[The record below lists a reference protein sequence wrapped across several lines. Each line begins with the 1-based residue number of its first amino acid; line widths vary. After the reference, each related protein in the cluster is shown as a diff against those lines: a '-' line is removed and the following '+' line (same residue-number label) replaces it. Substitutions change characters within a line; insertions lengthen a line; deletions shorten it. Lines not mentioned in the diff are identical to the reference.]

1 MEKLKQAAKQAESK
15 AAENRP
21 ELINLEKFT
30 SVLNTTPA
38 ANKVKSRQG
47 IQYLPISA
55 IESDLDRLFAGLW
68 QVKNLNYKIVA
79 NEILLTL
86 DLEVFHPVAKVWLTR
101 AGVGACMIRQRSGA
115 QISDINAK
123 LKNALVMDLP
133 HAKAEAIKNAA
144 KSLGAI
150 FGRNLARKASETT
163 DYKPVL
169 LDKLKALKNANNSK

>member
-30 SVLNTTPA
+30 SVLNLTPA

-150 FGRNLARKASETT
+150 FGRNLARKASDTT

>member
-1 MEKLKQAAKQAESK
+1 MENYIKAAKEAENQ

-30 SVLNTTPA
+30 SVLNLTPA

-79 NEILLTL
+79 NEILVNL

-150 FGRNLARKASETT
+150 FGRNLARKASDTT

-169 LDKLKALKNANNSK
+169 LDKLKALKNANNK

>member
-1 MEKLKQAAKQAESK
+1 MENLKKSLEAAQNK
-15 AAENRP
+15 AAQNRP

-30 SVLNTTPA
+30 SVLNSAPA
-38 ANKVKSRQG
+38 ASKVKSRQG
-47 IQYLPISA
+47 INYLPISA

-68 QVKNLNYKIVA
+68 QIKNLNYKIVA
-79 NEILLTL
+79 NEILVSL
-86 DLEVFHPVAKVWLTR
+86 DLEVFHPVAKVWICR

-144 KSLGAI
+144 KSFGAI
-150 FGRNLARKASETT
+150 FGRNLARKAADTT

-169 LDKLKALKNANNSK
+169 LDKLKALNYANNK